1 MIAVCVPVVVTA
13 DEGLG
18 AATKVTEVFVSV
30 FTVVFAVLAAATDIF
45 ANSSVSAAA
54 TDVFALLVA
63 ATDVFTVVSSGLDG
77 AFSGSPVRSMILT
90 SSFSSSLSSDDESA
104 RSPYNRSSRWFAI
117 CEDGA
122 KQSISSDE
130 KESEFG
136 EAVGVS
142 ISIGTD

>member
-1 MIAVCVPVVVTA
+1 MVATAV
-13 DEGLG
+13 ESSG
-18 AATKVTEVFVSV
+18 AATDVTEVSVSA
-30 FTVVFAVLAAATDIF
+30 FTAVFAVLAAATD
-45 ANSSVSAAA
+45 SSVSAAA

-117 CEDGA
+117 CGDGA
-122 KQSISSDE
+122 RQSISSDE
-130 KESEFG
+130 EESETG